1 MKFFPAC
8 LQLNKATNFSYL
20 KHQNK
25 KVSIRILGEDNSNMD
40 IRELIAG
47 TSAKCLIEDLKKKI
61 DLNKYDPGH
70 VELHKRMLV

>member
-1 MKFFPAC
+1 
-8 LQLNKATNFSYL
+8 
-20 KHQNK
+20 
-25 KVSIRILGEDNSNMD
+25 MD